1 MLEIRQATTGDLPA
15 ITEIYNDAILKTVA
29 TFDTETKTI
38 DDRRAWLE
46 HHGVK
51 YPVLVAV
58 ENGVVKGWAS
68 LTPWSDRCAYSGTV
82 ENSVYVREECR
93 GYGIGKKLLDVLMEE
108 GRKAGFHTVIARIAE
123 TNDVSIRLHE
133 KAGFKIIG
141 VMEEVGVKF
150 GKLLDVNIMQKIY
163 R

>member
-1 MLEIRQATTGDLPA
+1 MIGIRRATAGDLPA

-38 DDRRAWLE
+38 EDRRAWLE
-46 HHGVK
+46 HHGMK
-51 YPVLVAV
+51 YPVIVAV
-58 ENGVVKGWAS
+58 EGGVVKGWAS
-68 LTPWSDRCAYSGTV
+68 LTPWSDRLAYAGTV
-82 ENSVYVREECR
+82 EDSVYVKEECR
-93 GYGIGKKLLDVLMEE
+93 CHGIGKTLLDALMEE
-108 GRKAGFHTVIARIAE
+108 GQKAGFHTVIARIAE

-141 VMEEVGVKF
+141 VMVEVGVKF
-150 GKLLDVNIMQKIY
+150 GNLLDVNIMQKIY